1 MAEKTALIVG
11 VTGQDGA
18 HLARHLLGNGYAVHG
33 TFRRETSN
41 KLWRLEQFGILDRV
55 KLAEFEIGDT
65 HSIIRLLSEVAPNEI
80 YHLAGHS
87 MVADSFKHPGV
98 TIQANTLGVLNVLE
112 AMRLIVPQSRLFF
125 ASSSEVFGEC
135 PSGTRLCES
144 SPQQPS
150 NPYGVS
156 KLSAQHLVRLYR
168 ETYGLFAVS
177 GILFNH
183 EGPVRARQFV
193 TRKITYN
200 VVRLKNAGGQPMV
213 LGELDA
219 ARDWGAAE
227 DYVKAMTLM
236 LAAERPE
243 DLVVATGH
251 LTTVR
256 DFLRIAAEAAGFQPE
271 FQGSG
276 LDEVCRDKASGLEIG
291 RVSDK
296 YLRKHGTP
304 PLVGNAARLTA
315 LTGWRPQ
322 QDIKDIIMDM
332 IGADQARFEQGV
344 TNV

>member
-1 MAEKTALIVG
+1 MAEKTALIIG

-18 HLARHLLGNGYAVHG
+18 HLTRHLLAQGYAVHG

-41 KLWRLEQFGILDRV
+41 KLWRLEHFGLLDKVR
-55 KLAEFEIGDT
+55 LAEFEIGDT
-65 HSIIRLLSEVAPNEI
+65 HSIIRLISEVVPDEI

-98 TIQANTLGVLNVLE
+98 TIHANTLGILNVLE
-112 AMRLIVPQSRLFF
+112 AIRMVAPKARLFF

-135 PSGTRLCES
+135 PSGGCLNED
-144 SPQQPS
+144 SPQRPS

-156 KLSAQHLVRLYR
+156 KLAAQHLVRLYR
-168 ETYGLFAVS
+168 ETYGLFACS

-193 TRKITYN
+193 TRKIVYN
-200 VVRLKNAGGQPMV
+200 MVRLKNAGGQPM
-213 LGELDA
+213 LMGEMNA

-236 LAAERPE
+236 LAADRPE
-243 DLVVATGH
+243 DLVIATGQ
-251 LTTVR
+251 LTTAR
-256 DFLRIAAEAAGFQPE
+256 DFLRIAAEAVGFRPV

-276 LDEVCRDKASGLEIG
+276 LDEVCTDAETGLELA

-304 PLVGNAARLTA
+304 PLVGDASRLAA
-315 LTGWRPQ
+315 LTGWRAQ
-322 QDIKDIIMDM
+322 RGIKDIIMDM
-332 IGADQARFEQGV
+332 IGADQMRFAQGV

>member
-1 MAEKTALIVG
+1 MVDRTALIIG

-18 HLARHLLGNGYAVHG
+18 HLARHLLGKDYAVHG

-41 KLWRLEQFGILDRV
+41 KLWRLEHFGILDRV

-65 HSIIRLLSEVAPNEI
+65 HSIIQLLSEVVPDEI

-98 TIQANTLGVLNVLE
+98 TIHANTLGMLNVLE
-112 AMRLIVPQSRLFF
+112 AMRLVAPKARLFF
-125 ASSSEVFGEC
+125 ASSSEVYGEC
-135 PSGTRLCES
+135 PPGGLLNEDSAQR
-144 SPQQPS
+144 PS

-156 KLSAQHLVRLYR
+156 KLAAQHLARLYR
-168 ETYGLFAVS
+168 ETYGLFACS

-193 TRKITYN
+193 TRKIVYN
-200 VVRLKNAGGQPMV
+200 MVRLRNAGGAPVM
-213 LGELDA
+213 LGEMDA

-236 LAAERPE
+236 LEAGQPE
-243 DLVVATGH
+243 DLVIATGR

-256 DFLRIAAEAAGFQPE
+256 DFLRLAAEGVGFQPE
-271 FQGSG
+271 FQGAG
-276 LDEVCRDKASGLEIG
+276 LAEVCRDKASGLEIA

-304 PLVGNAARLTA
+304 PLVGDAARLAA

-322 QDIKDIIMDM
+322 QGIKDIIMDM
-332 IGADQARFEQGV
+332 IGADQGRFEQGV

>member
-1 MAEKTALIVG
+1 MADKTALIIG

-18 HLARHLLGNGYAVHG
+18 HLARHLLTLGYAVHG

-41 KLWRLEQFGILDRV
+41 KLWRLEHFGILDRV
-55 KLAEFEIGDT
+55 NLAEFEIGDT
-65 HSIIRLLSEVAPNEI
+65 HSIIQLLGEVAPDEI

-98 TIQANTLGVLNVLE
+98 TIQANTLGMLNVLE
-112 AMRLIVPQSRLFF
+112 AIRLIAPKARLFF

-135 PSGTRLCES
+135 PPSGRLNEE
-144 SPQQPS
+144 SPQRPS

-156 KLSAQHLVRLYR
+156 KLAAQHLVRLYR
-168 ETYGLFAVS
+168 ETYGLFACS

-193 TRKITYN
+193 TRKIVYN
-200 VVRLKNAGGQPMV
+200 MVRLKNAGGQPMM
-213 LGELDA
+213 LGEMDA
-219 ARDWGAAE
+219 ARDWGAAQ

-236 LAAERPE
+236 LTADRPE
-243 DLVVATGH
+243 DLVIATGQ

-256 DFLRIAAEAAGFQPE
+256 DFLRIAAEGVGFQPE

-276 LDEVCRDKASGLEIG
+276 LDEVCCDKASGLEIA

-304 PLVGNAARLTA
+304 PLVGDTARLAA

-322 QDIKDIIMDM
+322 HGIKDIIMDM

>member
-1 MAEKTALIVG
+1 MAEKTALIIG
-11 VTGQDGA
+11 ATGQDGA
-18 HLARHLLGNGYAVHG
+18 HLARHLLGKGHLVHG

-41 KLWRLEQFGILDRV
+41 KLWRLEHFGLIDRIR
-55 KLAEFEIGDT
+55 LAEFEIGDS
-65 HSIIRLLSEVAPNEI
+65 HSIIQLLSEVSPDEI

-98 TIQANTLGVLNVLE
+98 TIQANTLGILNVLE
-112 AMRLIVPQSRLFF
+112 AIRLVAPKARLFF

-135 PSGTRLCES
+135 PPGTRLNED
-144 SPQQPS
+144 SPHRPS

-156 KLSAQHLVRLYR
+156 KLAAQQLVRLYR
-168 ETYGLFAVS
+168 ETYGLFACS

-193 TRKITYN
+193 TRKIIYN
-200 VVRLKNAGGQPMV
+200 MVRLKNAGGQPM
-213 LGELDA
+213 LMGEMDS

-227 DYVKAMTLM
+227 DYVRAMTLM
-236 LAAERPE
+236 LAAEQAE
-243 DLVVATGH
+243 DLVVATGR

-256 DFLRIAAEAAGFQPE
+256 DFLRLAAERVGFQPV
-271 FQGSG
+271 FRGSG
-276 LDEVCRDKASGLEIG
+276 LDEVCADAGTGLELA

-296 YLRKHGTP
+296 YLRRHGTP
-304 PLVGNAARLTA
+304 PLVGDTSRLMA

-322 QDIKDIIMDM
+322 QGINEIIADM
-332 IGADQARFEQGV
+332 IDADQARFEQGV